1 MAKDLTVILED
12 HPGTLA
18 DMGEALGK
26 AGINIDGLCGFP
38 CQGKGTIHILVE
50 DAAAAR
56 RALEERG
63 LEVRDERE
71 RARLETGSLADL
83 RAAER
88 PRRRA
93 AFALLIIVP
102 LLLSIGLGIACYQ
115 LRSAKLASQRAVATQ
130 PATLRNDGG

>member
-12 HPGTLA
+12 RPGTLA
-18 DMGEALGK
+18 DMGEVLGK

-56 RALEERG
+56 RALQEKG

-71 RARLETGSLADL
+71 VLILEVEDRPGAFGDVTRRIANAGVNIDLA
-83 RAAER
+83 
-88 PRRRA
+88 
-93 AFALLIIVP
+93 
-102 LLLSIGLGIACYQ
+102 Y
-115 LRSAKLASQRAVATQ
+115 
-130 PATLRNDGG
+130 PATNNRLVIGADDLDKARTAV

>member
-12 HPGTLA
+12 RPGTLA
-18 DMGEALGK
+18 DMGEVLGK

-71 RARLETGSLADL
+71 VLILEVEDRPGAGGNVTRRIANAGVNIDLVYRTTKTRVVIGADDL
-83 RAAER
+83 DKARAA
-88 PRRRA
+88 
-93 AFALLIIVP
+93 V
-102 LLLSIGLGIACYQ
+102 
-115 LRSAKLASQRAVATQ
+115 
-130 PATLRNDGG
+130 

>member
-12 HPGTLA
+12 RPGTLA
-18 DMGEALGK
+18 DMGEILGK

-71 RARLETGSLADL
+71 VLILEVEDRPGAFGDVTRRVANAGVNIDLA
-83 RAAER
+83 
-88 PRRRA
+88 
-93 AFALLIIVP
+93 
-102 LLLSIGLGIACYQ
+102 Y
-115 LRSAKLASQRAVATQ
+115 
-130 PATLRNDGG
+130 PATNNRLVIGAGDLDKARTAV